1 MSGSQRGSS
10 CSTRRRSS
18 PGAYNDMSL
27 AITEDKEDPDDAAE
41 EFLDNG
47 NLA

>member
-27 AITEDKEDPDDAAE
+27 AISEDKEDPEDAAE
-41 EFLDNG
+41 DFLDSS